1 MVYDSRISKTERK
14 NLLKWW
20 MKENQKRKEAKRW
33 CWLKWM
39 RHTMS
44 QKWAALFI
52 VQSSESPIIF
62 RVFFSSSLSF
72 VLVASSL
79 FLMWHYKKIWSE
91 MNKEPMYKPT
101 HFYCQKWAHR
111 LWLFCVAVKERKFVS
126 CLLWMHH
133 SHDRC
138 GAFTA
143 VTMHSIH
150 FYLVSLKHFSLQTT

>member
-1 MVYDSRISKTERK
+1 MMNERK
-14 NLLKWW
+14 PKT
-20 MKENQKRKEAKRW
+20 KRSEKMVLVKMNAPHDESK
-33 CWLKWM
+33 
-39 RHTMS
+39 MS
-44 QKWAALFI
+44 CAVHCSVIRIAHNF
-52 VQSSESPIIF
+52 QS
-62 RVFFSSSLSF
+62 FFSSSLSF

-101 HFYCQKWAHR
+101 HFYCRKWAHR

-150 FYLVSLKHFSLQTT
+150 IYLVSLKHFSLQTT